1 MKGKIETLLFLSA
14 GFLTTF
20 WMSRPP
26 PLSITICLDNLLCIP
41 GCLDN
46 LLCIPE
52 CLDNKLFI
60 LGRQDLLLCITE
72 FLDNLLCIPG
82 CLNNLMYI
90 PECLDNKLFIL
101 GRLDN
106 LLCIPG
112 CTASGVILD
121 VWTAPPVYTWM
132 SGPPPE

>member
-1 MKGKIETLLFLSA
+1 MKAKIETLLFLSA
-14 GFLTTF
+14 GFLATF

-26 PLSITICLDNLLCIP
+26 PLSITICLDNLLCMP

-52 CLDNKLFI
+52 CLDNKL
-60 LGRQDLLLCITE
+60 CITG

-82 CLNNLMYI
+82 CLNNLLYI
-90 PECLDNKLFIL
+90 PECLDNKLCIL

-106 LLCIPG
+106 PLCIPG
-112 CTASGVILD
+112 CTASGVNLD